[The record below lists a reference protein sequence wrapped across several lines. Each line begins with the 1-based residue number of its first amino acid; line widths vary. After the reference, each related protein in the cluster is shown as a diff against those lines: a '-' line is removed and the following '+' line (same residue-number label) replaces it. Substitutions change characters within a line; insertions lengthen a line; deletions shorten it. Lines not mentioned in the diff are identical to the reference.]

1 MKTKHR
7 FLALGLHYKLYE
19 QREASVRFF
28 EILLDIIIHKVVS
41 ILEEDMLCLGV
52 ARMDDFYC
60 YLGNDSRCDFHDDF
74 MTVCACMWK
83 KSASENPDSSL
94 RFHRGFPEIFLSLFE
109 WLINYMYPSLS
120 DPSLSD

>member
-1 MKTKHR
+1 MGQTERLKSLFHNMYKKMKTKHR

-52 ARMDDFYC
+52 ARMDDF
-60 YLGNDSRCDFHDDF
+60 
-74 MTVCACMWK
+74 
-83 KSASENPDSSL
+83 
-94 RFHRGFPEIFLSLFE
+94 
-109 WLINYMYPSLS
+109 
-120 DPSLSD
+120 